1 MSEVFKVAI
10 IGSGPAGMSAASQA
24 AARGLSHV
32 LLEKTDHLSDTI
44 FKYQK
49 GKHVMATPNQLILRA
64 GGDQEFDAGKREDIL
79 DKWNARTAALGVN
92 VTYNAEVKAIRGTG
106 EAIPGSVQKIVIK
119 KRGAP
124 DEVKELQRYAPPY
137 EITLTSGEK
146 VIAENVVLAIGT
158 QGNPNL
164 MRCPGGDLPHVTYQL
179 DDPYAIVDEHIVVV
193 GTGDAGIEN
202 ARGLVEDPAQG
213 NVVTILNR
221 SPRSTIVR
229 ESFATAKEP
238 NAKALIADD
247 EAGKLTIRYETET
260 KEIEPGWIVLNT
272 RDGEE
277 RIRCDRIIARIG
289 SAPPRAFV
297 ENCGIE
303 FASSDRL
310 AFPTLSPQFESTAPG
325 IFVIGALAGYPLIK
339 HCMNQGYDAIEFIAG
354 NTTLKPADE
363 PLLAVKFKDLPG
375 NRSVDEWLEA
385 LRTNITILD
394 GMTSLQMREFM
405 LDSDARAYRKGD
417 TIFEKNDPGSSL
429 FAIAEGSVHVR
440 IDPTDPTKVVP
451 IPKGSIFGEVGLISG
466 RRRGA
471 TIVAAEDAICVEISR
486 NAALKL
492 QSQVPTAKRAIERIS
507 TERQLLQMFGSGL
520 APADIAEVVATAKIE
535 QVPAGKAIIT
545 EGDEGKDIF
554 VIRVG
559 SMIVEKEVGGK
570 PVFLSYLPAG
580 SYVGEMALIDG
591 GQRTATVRAAIKSEV
606 IRIDGEAFQRVLES
620 KPALF
625 DKARKDME
633 LRRQTNA
640 LIESR
645 KGSMSS
651 VVDLYSEQAN
661 FLVSQGL
668 GEATDV
674 LLIDERLCVGCDNC
688 EKACADSHDGL
699 SRLDREAGKSFA
711 HLHVPTSCRH
721 CEHPHCMADC
731 PPNAI
736 QRGPDGEVRI
746 NDTCIGCGNCQR
758 NCPYGVIR
766 MDKVPPKK
774 PSLLSWLFFGNGPGP
789 GEPPYKWSKKNT
801 KYTGDPAVDEALD
814 RKKAI
819 KCDMCAG
826 IDGGPSCVRACPT
839 GAAIRV
845 SPDEF
850 LTVARLERES
860 V

>member
-1 MSEVFKVAI
+1 
-10 IGSGPAGMSAASQA
+10 MSAAGRA
-24 AARGLSHV
+24 AQLGLSHV

-49 GKHVMATPNQLILRA
+49 GKHVMATPSQLILRS
-64 GGDQEFDAGKREDIL
+64 DQEFDAGKKEDIL
-79 DKWNARTAALGVN
+79 DKWNRRTAELGVN
-92 VTYNAEVKAIRGTG
+92 VKYNAEVKSIKGTG
-106 EAIPGSVQKIVIK
+106 EAIPGSVQKIVT
-119 KRGAP
+119 RARDGSSTTT
-124 DEVKELQRYAPPY
+124 ELQRFAPPY
-137 EITLTSGEK
+137 AIELTNGET
-146 VIAENVVLAIGT
+146 VMAENVVLAIGT

-179 DDPYAIVDEHIVVV
+179 DDPYAVLDQHIVVV

-202 ARGLVEDPAQG
+202 ARGLVEDSAQG
-213 NVVTILNR
+213 NVVTVLNR
-221 SPRSTIVR
+221 APKSTNVR

-238 NAKALIADD
+238 NAKALVEDD
-247 EAGKLTIRYETET
+247 AAGKLTIRYETET
-260 KEIEPGWIVLNT
+260 KAIEPGWITLST

-289 SAPPRAFV
+289 SAPPRGFV
-297 ENCGIE
+297 EGCGIE
-303 FASSDRL
+303 FASADRL

-339 HCMNQGYDAIEFIAG
+339 HCMNQGYDVVEFING
-354 NTTLKPADE
+354 NTGLKPADE
-363 PLLAVKFKDLPG
+363 PLLEAKFAGLPG
-375 NRSVDEWLEA
+375 NRSVNDWLEF
-385 LRTNITILD
+385 LRTNVTILD
-394 GMTSLQMREFM
+394 GMTTLQLREFM
-405 LDSDARAYRKGD
+405 LDSSARAYAKGE

-429 FAIAEGSVHVR
+429 FAIASGSVHVR
-440 IDPTDPTKVVP
+440 LDPKDPSKVVS
-451 IPKGSIFGEVGLISG
+451 IPAGTIFGEVGLISG
-466 RRRGA
+466 RKRGA
-471 TIVAAEDAICVEISR
+471 TIVAAEDTICVEISR

-507 TERQLLQMFGSGL
+507 TERQILQMFGSGL
-520 APADIAEVVATAKIE
+520 TSADIAEVVESSKIMA
-535 QVPAGKAIIT
+535 VRAGDAIIK
-545 EGDEGKDIF
+545 EGDEDKDIY

-559 SMIVEKEVGGK
+559 SMVVEKEVGGK

-591 GQRTATVRAAIKSEV
+591 GRRTATVRAAIKSEV
-606 IRIDGEAFQRVLES
+606 IKIDGEAFGRVLAA
-620 KPALF
+620 KPALLER
-625 DKARKDME
+625 ARKDME
-633 LRRQTNA
+633 VRRATNA
-640 LIESR
+640 FIES
-645 KGSMSS
+645 KKDSFSG
-651 VVDLYSEQAN
+651 VVDLYSEQAK

-736 QRGPDGEVRI
+736 HRGPDGEVFI

-774 PSLLSWLFFGNGPGP
+774 PSLLSWLFFGSGPGP

-801 KYTGDPAVDEALD
+801 KYTGDPAVDELLD

-826 IDGGPSCVRACPT
+826 IEGGPSCVRACPT

-850 LTVARLERES
+850 LTVARLENEG